1 MNNTVYS
8 FSRLKLFNECP
19 HAYFLTYIMKSEK
32 MPTIYSEIG
41 TTIHDL
47 LEKIQEGEE
56 ISTEQRLKEFE
67 DKVEECE
74 MFGIEFV
81 NNNIKERYVANIEHC
96 LRNFKQLQ
104 GESFEIEKEIELNI
118 GEYKLT
124 GFVDCII
131 HHNDGTVSV
140 IDFKTS
146 SKYSKKD
153 LDKNANQLIIYGI
166 GLEQL
171 GYKIRDI
178 KWYML
183 KYATVKSKRGNKI
196 IERRELEDEQE
207 YEECFID
214 YPYNDITKMECINWI
229 EETIEKIESMNIND
243 KWENKEI
250 NKGTSFYCQNIC
262 SVCGKCEALKQFKKD
277 FKNFN
282 R

>member
-1 MNNTVYS
+1 MSNTVYS

-32 MPTIYSEIG
+32 MPNIYSEIG

-56 ISTEQRLKEFE
+56 ISIEQRLKEFE

-96 LRNFKQLQ
+96 LRNFEQLK

-118 GEYKLT
+118 GEHKLT

-153 LDKNANQLIIYGI
+153 LDKNANQLILYGI
-166 GLEQL
+166 GLEQI

-183 KYATVKSKRGNKI
+183 KYATVKCKRGSKI
-196 IERRELEDEQE
+196 IERRELEDGQE

-214 YPYNDITKMECINWI
+214 YPYNDVTKMECVNWI

-262 SVCGKCEALKQFKKD
+262 SVCGKCESLKQFKKD